1 LLHLPISTVAP
12 FGMMVRTGLS
22 VEADFLK
29 LVSAVVAMGL
39 AAAQTADRK
48 TTTAADAA
56 IRTTFMAFLSLFP
69 AHGAASPIATSQ
81 ARVKRSPS
89 CAFKTSRIQD
99 LARELDANPAVVQS
113 LRASV

>member
-1 LLHLPISTVAP
+1 
-12 FGMMVRTGLS
+12 MMVRTGLS

-56 IRTTFMAFLSLFP
+56 IRTTFMAFLSLSFRRMAP
-69 AHGAASPIATSQ
+69 LHLSRQ
-81 ARVKRSPS
+81 AKR
-89 CAFKTSRIQD
+89 
-99 LARELDANPAVVQS
+99 E
-113 LRASV
+113 